1 MHFMVDAAAKLN
13 LEANYEKTFSI
24 TSQRFA
30 AAKYF
35 YWVGE
40 LLCASYTKKKLLSI
54 NSKGKKQYNRMNF
67 IMILSI
73 NLFLVYM
80 FNVYFS

>member
-1 MHFMVDAAAKLN
+1 MVDAAAKLN

-40 LLCASYTKKKLLSI
+40 LSCASYTKEKLLSI
-54 NSKGKKQYNRMNF
+54 NFKRKK
-67 IMILSI
+67 
-73 NLFLVYM
+73 
-80 FNVYFS
+80 

>member
-1 MHFMVDAAAKLN
+1 MVDAAAKLN

-24 TSQRFA
+24 TSQCFA

-40 LLCASYTKKKLLSI
+40 LLYASYTKKTFIYKL
-54 NSKGKKQYNRMNF
+54 F
-67 IMILSI
+67 TILTQTR
-73 NLFLVYM
+73 LF
-80 FNVYFS
+80 

>member
-40 LLCASYTKKKLLSI
+40 LLYASYTKEKLLSI
-54 NSKGKKQYNRMNF
+54 NFRRKKAIQ
-67 IMILSI
+67 
-73 NLFLVYM
+73 
-80 FNVYFS
+80 